1 MLTYADACRGCVTD
15 DEEEYELVCAR
26 MLTYADACR
35 GCVTDDEE
43 EYELVEE
50 TFEELLS
57 TKEEKMV

>member
-1 MLTYADACRGCVTD
+1 MTD

>member
-1 MLTYADACRGCVTD
+1 
-15 DEEEYELVCAR
+15 